1 MYAGYV
7 DDRLLFSAGMAGYEI
22 SAGTLHKE
30 IGKCDSAIIKLPPSN
45 LMRDTPV
52 KRASIIKICKDG
64 VTVFKGCVA
73 DTSMDFAGNKTYNI
87 DGAMM
92 WMKDICKPPFT
103 MTEDTMLYYA
113 TAIITQYN
121 DVCRATK
128 QIKLG
133 TVDDTLPTLAVEQ
146 TEYKSMLSLLQDAAQ
161 AIGGTLC
168 IRYDGDDI
176 FLDVIKAYDHRCAQQ
191 IEISKNLLDLTD
203 QIDSADLITRV
214 YPLGKDGLTIASVNN
229 NSTCLINADAEGL
242 YGRIDGTLRVDTDDA
257 DALKAQ
263 AAAYLAQY
271 CGLSH
276 GIRVTAADLSAVDFK
291 LESYHIGDS
300 VRVVSPPHG
309 IDTIMQVTSMDTSLV
324 SEKDTMVLGW
334 SNRTLTGAVA
344 SGGGSSSGTT
354 TSGGGGTIDVDDA
367 LSLDSTNPVQ
377 NKVVT
382 AALAGKASTA
392 TATQPAAGLMSA
404 ADKVKLD
411 GIEDGATKTI
421 VDDAMSDTSTNP
433 VQNKIVTA
441 ELDKKAG
448 KDVATADADGLMSA
462 ADKVKLDGIED
473 GATKT
478 IVDDAMSDTSTN
490 PVQNKVIKKYIDEK
504 GVNYFDTY
512 VEKPTK
518 EKLTAYADYYTCE
531 CKATHTYAEIA
542 AALAKDMVPR
552 VLLVDVIDSVGA
564 NRIVCPLNEYYNGA
578 DGSYDFDAPNIAGMY
593 GYGTG
598 IVSISEDGA
607 VYTCSAGE
615 LPPATDKDN
624 GKCLVVDGGR
634 YRCGTPAAATQST
647 PGYMSAADK
656 AKLDG
661 IEAGANKTV
670 VDAALD
676 ATSTNPVQNK
686 AVKTALDGKAGTAV
700 ATASANG
707 LMSAADKAKLDGIDV
722 GANKTTVD
730 AALDAASENPVQNK
744 AVKKALDGKLST
756 RGGEISASLEVGQTV
771 SAEGS
776 VSVGR
781 TSTDTGIHFEK
792 AASDAGR
799 ISHGSDPMT
808 GVAPIAR
815 LKVASP
821 TEDDDAATKGYVDGS
836 AVRYDAAQELEFAQK
851 GQARQNID
859 AAGVDSHQFQG
870 FLTLSPANETLG
882 HGVGLSPTGSGHNYT
897 LDISDVD
904 EGNPTLLTGVKT
916 PTDANTNAATTV
928 EYVKNKIAEVAASG
942 GVDVDNALSATST
955 NPVQNKVVTAALTG
969 KAGTAVATTSAN
981 GLMSAADKTKLDG
994 VEAGAT
1000 RTTVDAA
1007 LDAASENPVQNKAV
1021 LSALD
1026 GKMDKSGG
1034 TFTGNVYGKYFCGT
1048 WLQSTAASDLGRT
1061 PGKIAV
1067 LDDSGWVYY
1076 RTPAELLADIGAMS
1090 GGDYYT
1096 KAETDAAIAVRA
1108 STSAYGTTKLSN
1120 STTSSSKTLA
1130 ATPYAVKTA
1139 LAQAKAYVDSAIA
1152 VAINSA
1158 Y

>member
-1 MYAGYV
+1 MGDQSTYV
-7 DDRLLFSAGMAGYEI
+7 GPTAAAKLAALAKA
-22 SAGTLHKE
+22 AAKN
-30 IGKCDSAIIKLPPSN
+30 AI
-45 LMRDTPV
+45 
-52 KRASIIKICKDG
+52 
-64 VTVFKGCVA
+64 
-73 DTSMDFAGNKTYNI
+73 
-87 DGAMM
+87 
-92 WMKDICKPPFT
+92 
-103 MTEDTMLYYA
+103 
-113 TAIITQYN
+113 
-121 DVCRATK
+121 
-128 QIKLG
+128 
-133 TVDDTLPTLAVEQ
+133 TVDDQLYSQ
-146 TEYKSMLSLLQDAAQ
+146 
-161 AIGGTLC
+161 
-168 IRYDGDDI
+168 
-176 FLDVIKAYDHRCAQQ
+176 
-191 IEISKNLLDLTD
+191 
-203 QIDSADLITRV
+203 
-214 YPLGKDGLTIASVNN
+214 
-229 NSTCLINADAEGL
+229 ST
-242 YGRIDGTLRVDTDDA
+242 
-257 DALKAQ
+257 
-263 AAAYLAQY
+263 
-271 CGLSH
+271 H
-276 GIRVTAADLSAVDFK
+276 
-291 LESYHIGDS
+291 
-300 VRVVSPPHG
+300 
-309 IDTIMQVTSMDTSLV
+309 
-324 SEKDTMVLGW
+324 
-334 SNRTLTGAVA
+334 
-344 SGGGSSSGTT
+344 
-354 TSGGGGTIDVDDA
+354 
-367 LSLDSTNPVQ
+367 PVQ

-382 AALAGKASTA
+382 AALGEKAGKSVATPYINGLMSADDKAKLDGIEAGATKNSTA
-392 TATQPAAGLMSA
+392 TATADADGLMSA

-462 ADKVKLDGIED
+462 EDKVKLDGIEE

-490 PVQNKVIKKYIDEK
+490 PVQNKVIKQYVDEK

-552 VLLVDVIDSVGA
+552 VLLVDVIGSVGA

-607 VYTCSAGE
+607 DYTCSAGE
-615 LPPATDKDN
+615 LPPATGN
-624 GKCLVVDGGR
+624 GKCLVVDDGR
-634 YRCGTPAAATQST
+634 YRCGTPATATQST

-656 AKLDG
+656 SKLDG
-661 IEAGANKTV
+661 VEAGANKIT

-676 ATSTNPVQNK
+676 AGSVNPVQNK
-686 AVKTALDGKAGTAV
+686 AVKAALDTKAGTAV
-700 ATASANG
+700 ATTAANG
-707 LMSAADKAKLDGIDV
+707 LMSAADKAKLDGV
-722 GANKTTVD
+722 EAGANKTTVD
-730 AALDAASENPVQNK
+730 AALDAGSTNPVQNK
-744 AVKKALDGKLST
+744 AVKAALDGKLST
-756 RGGEISASLEVGQTV
+756 RGGEISGYLSVGLTV

-776 VSVGR
+776 VSTGE

-792 AASDAGR
+792 AGSDVGR

-821 TEDDDAATKGYVDGS
+821 TEDDDAATKAYVDSS
-836 AVRYDAAQELEFAQK
+836 AVRYDAEQDLEFAQK
-851 GQARQNID
+851 GRARRNID
-859 AAGVDSHQFQG
+859 AAGVDSPQFQG
-870 FLTLSPANETLG
+870 FLTLSPANETIG
-882 HGVGLSPTGSGHNYT
+882 SGVGLSPTGSGHNYT

-916 PTDANTNAATTV
+916 PTDANTNAAANV
-928 EYVKNKIAEVAASG
+928 EYVKAKIAEAAASG

-969 KAGTAVATTSAN
+969 KAGTAVATQSAN
-981 GLMSAADKTKLDG
+981 GLMSKGDKGKLDG
-994 VEAGAT
+994 IEAGAT
-1000 RTTVDAA
+1000 KITVDAELSA
-1007 LDAASENPVQNKAV
+1007 TSTNPVQNKAV
-1021 LSALD
+1021 KTALD
-1026 GKMDKSGG
+1026 NKADKSAMDAKMDKSGG

-1048 WLQSTAASDLGRT
+1048 WLQSNAASDLGRT

>member
-1 MYAGYV
+1 MGDQSTYV
-7 DDRLLFSAGMAGYEI
+7 GPTAAAKLAALAKA
-22 SAGTLHKE
+22 AAKN
-30 IGKCDSAIIKLPPSN
+30 AI
-45 LMRDTPV
+45 
-52 KRASIIKICKDG
+52 
-64 VTVFKGCVA
+64 
-73 DTSMDFAGNKTYNI
+73 
-87 DGAMM
+87 
-92 WMKDICKPPFT
+92 
-103 MTEDTMLYYA
+103 
-113 TAIITQYN
+113 
-121 DVCRATK
+121 
-128 QIKLG
+128 
-133 TVDDTLPTLAVEQ
+133 TVDDQLYSQ
-146 TEYKSMLSLLQDAAQ
+146 
-161 AIGGTLC
+161 
-168 IRYDGDDI
+168 
-176 FLDVIKAYDHRCAQQ
+176 
-191 IEISKNLLDLTD
+191 
-203 QIDSADLITRV
+203 
-214 YPLGKDGLTIASVNN
+214 
-229 NSTCLINADAEGL
+229 ST
-242 YGRIDGTLRVDTDDA
+242 
-257 DALKAQ
+257 
-263 AAAYLAQY
+263 
-271 CGLSH
+271 H
-276 GIRVTAADLSAVDFK
+276 
-291 LESYHIGDS
+291 
-300 VRVVSPPHG
+300 
-309 IDTIMQVTSMDTSLV
+309 
-324 SEKDTMVLGW
+324 
-334 SNRTLTGAVA
+334 
-344 SGGGSSSGTT
+344 
-354 TSGGGGTIDVDDA
+354 
-367 LSLDSTNPVQ
+367 PVQ

-382 AALAGKASTA
+382 AALGEKAGKSVATPYINGLMSAADKAKLDGIEAGATKNSTA
-392 TATQPAAGLMSA
+392 TATADADGLMSA

-552 VLLVDVIDSVGA
+552 VLLVDVIGSVGA

-670 VDAALD
+670 VDATLD
-676 ATSTNPVQNK
+676 AASTNPVQNK

-700 ATASANG
+700 ATTSANG
-707 LMSAADKAKLDGIDV
+707 LMSAADKAKLDGV
-722 GANKTTVD
+722 EAGANKTTVD
-730 AALDAASENPVQNK
+730 AVLDAASENPVQNK
-744 AVKKALDGKLST
+744 AVKAALDGKLST
-756 RGGEISASLEVGQTV
+756 QGGEISGHLSVGLTV
-771 SAEGS
+771 SAEGA
-776 VSVGR
+776 VSAGR

-808 GVAPIAR
+808 GVSPIAR
-815 LKVASP
+815 LKVADP
-821 TEDDDAATKGYVDGS
+821 TEDDDAATKAYVDGS
-836 AVRYDAAQELEFAQK
+836 AVRYDAAQALDEAQK
-851 GQARQNID
+851 NQARENVGAASAFAPILTSPVMIRKFGETES
-859 AAGVDSHQFQG
+859 AGVY
-870 FLTLSPANETLG
+870 LSTIDTGEKWAEIRLEDVNENAPVAIANLRT
-882 HGVGLSPTGSGHNYT
+882 PTGAGKDDY
-897 LDISDVD
+897 
-904 EGNPTLLTGVKT
+904 
-916 PTDANTNAATTV
+916 AATKG
-928 EYVKNKIAEVAASG
+928 YVDSKVASG
-942 GVDVDNALSATST
+942 SGVTVDTAMSGTST
-955 NPVQNKVVTAALTG
+955 NPVQNKVIKQYVDGKVAA
-969 KAGTAVATTSAN
+969 AGSN
-981 GLMSAADKTKLDG
+981 I
-994 VEAGAT
+994 
-1000 RTTVDAA
+1000 TVDAA
-1007 LDAASENPVQNKAV
+1007 LSSTSTNPVQNKAV
-1021 LSALD
+1021 KAAIDAKADKTALD
-1026 GKMDKSGG
+1026 AKADKTALDAKLDKTGG
-1034 TFTGNVYGKYFCGT
+1034 TLTGNLTGKYITGT

-1076 RTPAELLADIGAMS
+1076 RTPSELFADLGIADAIKS
-1090 GGDYYT
+1090 YV
-1096 KAETDAAIAVRA
+1096 DAAI
-1108 STSAYGTTKLSN
+1108 
-1120 STTSSSKTLA
+1120 
-1130 ATPYAVKTA
+1130 
-1139 LAQAKAYVDSAIA
+1139 IA
-1152 VAINSA
+1152 AINSA